1 MFLMITH
8 LLDDLNKF
16 NQKPLS
22 ITTLTKSKISSAI
35 HRPLRSIGGNHRL
48 LSNTS
53 TEVAEN
59 LHHNRDDDELEEYL
73 TCEQVLSFYPRNIP
87 DRHSL
92 LLDYTLRSTSLLSIN
107 VHDAVICTIQ
117 YSTASRKLRDSE

>member
-1 MFLMITH
+1 MPWLIAACQVTFLMISH
-8 LLDDLNKF
+8 LLNDLNEF
-16 NQKPLS
+16 NQKPFS

-48 LSNTS
+48 LCNMS

-73 TCEQVLSFYPRNIP
+73 TRE
-87 DRHSL
+87 
-92 LLDYTLRSTSLLSIN
+92 
-107 VHDAVICTIQ
+107 
-117 YSTASRKLRDSE
+117 

>member
-1 MFLMITH
+1 MSSYDLSEFIQK
-8 LLDDLNKF
+8 LLI
-16 NQKPLS
+16 
-22 ITTLTKSKISSAI
+22 ITTLAKSKISSAI

-73 TCEQVLSFYPRNIP
+73 TREQVLSFYPRNTP

-117 YSTASRKLRDSE
+117 YSTASRKLRDF

>member
-1 MFLMITH
+1 MISILITTFH
-8 LLDDLNKF
+8 DLIKI
-16 NQKPLS
+16 NQKLLT
-22 ITTLTKSKISSAI
+22 ITTLAKSKISSAI
-35 HRPLRSIGGNHRL
+35 HRPLRSIGGSHPL

-73 TCEQVLSFYPRNIP
+73 TREQVLSFCTRNTP

-92 LLDYTLRSTSLLSIN
+92 LLDYTS
-107 VHDAVICTIQ
+107 
-117 YSTASRKLRDSE
+117 